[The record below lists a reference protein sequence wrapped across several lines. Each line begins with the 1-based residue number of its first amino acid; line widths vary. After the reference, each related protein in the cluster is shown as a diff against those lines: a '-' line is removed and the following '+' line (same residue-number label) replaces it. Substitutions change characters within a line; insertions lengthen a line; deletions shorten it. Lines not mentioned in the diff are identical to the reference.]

1 MPYTYEYPRFAVT
14 VDAVLLAR
22 ENDQQHVLLILRGN
36 PPFENMWALP
46 GGYVDMDETTADAAM
61 RELAEETGVEGMAL
75 QRLDV
80 FDKVDRHPT
89 ERNISVAYY
98 ALLNEKVEAKAHDDA
113 KDVRWFNINELPD
126 LAFDHHDI
134 IQSAIGR
141 L

>member
-14 VDAVLLAR
+14 VDTVLLAR
-22 ENDQQHVLLILRGN
+22 ENDQQHVLLIQRGN

-46 GGYVDMDETTADAAM
+46 GGYVDLDETTADAAV
-61 RELAEETGVEGMAL
+61 RELAEETGVEGIAL

-98 ALLNEKVEAKAHDDA
+98 ALLNEKVDAKAHDDA

>member
-22 ENDQQHVLLILRGN
+22 ENDQQHVLLIQRGN

-46 GGYVDMDETTADAAM
+46 GGYVDMDETTADAAV
-61 RELAEETGVEGMAL
+61 RELAEETGVEGISL
-75 QRLDV
+75 KRLDV

-98 ALLNEKVEAKAHDDA
+98 ALLGEKVDAKAHDDA

>member
-14 VDAVLLAR
+14 VDAVLLAC
-22 ENDQQHVLLILRGN
+22 ENDDRYVLLIQRGN

-46 GGYVDMDETTADAAM
+46 GGYVDMEETTAIAAA
-61 RELAEETGVEGMAL
+61 RELAEETGVEGIAL

-80 FDKVDRHPT
+80 FDKIDRHPT

-98 ALLNEKVEAKAHDDA
+98 AILDTRLDARAHDDA
-113 KDVRWFNINELPD
+113 KDLRWFNIDELPD

-134 IQSAIGR
+134 VQCAIAR

>member
-22 ENDQQHVLLILRGN
+22 ENDQQHVLLIQRGN

-46 GGYVDMDETTADAAM
+46 GGYVDMDETTADAAV
-61 RELAEETGVEGMAL
+61 RELAEETGVEGIAL

>member
-14 VDAVLLAR
+14 VDTVLMAR
-22 ENDQQHVLLILRGN
+22 ENDQLFVLLILRGN

-46 GGYVDMDETTADAAM
+46 GGYVDIDETTADAAA
-61 RELAEETGVEGMAL
+61 RELAEETGVEGIAL
-75 QRLDV
+75 NRLDV

-98 ALLNEKVEAKAHDDA
+98 AILNEKVGAEAHDDA
-113 KDVRWFNINELPD
+113 KEVRWFAIDEVPD
-126 LAFDHHDI
+126 LAFDHYDM
-134 IQSAIGR
+134 IQCAIAG